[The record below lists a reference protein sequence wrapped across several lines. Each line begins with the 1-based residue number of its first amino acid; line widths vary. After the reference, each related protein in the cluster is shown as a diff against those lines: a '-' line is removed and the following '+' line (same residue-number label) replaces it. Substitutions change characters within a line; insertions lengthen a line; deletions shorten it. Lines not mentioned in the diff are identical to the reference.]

1 MLRRAGDI
9 FLRLT
14 DTTSRLCE
22 GAAVLLLFG
31 FAGLML
37 AEVVK
42 RGFIGGSLA
51 YSWEI
56 STYAMAAMFFLAAGR
71 TLRTGRHVR
80 VSLLLEASGPRLR
93 AGVEAAAA
101 VVALVL
107 AVGIFL
113 SLVDM
118 TRASFA
124 RDLRAPTF
132 TATPLAWPQMALA
145 VGAGQLVLDLLAR
158 LVRLMRGEPLQEQ
171 SADEPPDDAPEE
183 SPSATTAR
191 MRDDG

>member
-1 MLRRAGDI
+1 
-9 FLRLT
+9 
-14 DTTSRLCE
+14 
-22 GAAVLLLFG
+22 
-31 FAGLML
+31 
-37 AEVVK
+37 
-42 RGFIGGSLA
+42 
-51 YSWEI
+51 
-56 STYAMAAMFFLAAGR
+56 
-71 TLRTGRHVR
+71 
-80 VSLLLEASGPRLR
+80 LLLEASGPRLR

-101 VVALVL
+101 LVALVL

-118 TRASFA
+118 TRTAFV

-171 SADEPPDDAPEE
+171 SADEDPDIALHEASPP
-183 SPSATTAR
+183 ATTTQR
-191 MRDDG
+191 RDDG